1 MGCDRGH
8 FCGAPRVTTMNV
20 PWGEG
25 VKEGVATYVPEFPE
39 IHGSHSFQD
48 ANLRDHYL
56 QNLNDPPKSARHNQ
70 HISLVNYWS
79 RHYLSD

>member
-56 QNLNDPPKSARHNQ
+56 KGAK
-70 HISLVNYWS
+70 
-79 RHYLSD
+79 